1 MLELIKVGS
10 HTNPNALAGA
20 IANSIRQNGKTTVTA
35 VGAQAVQQAIKGLS
49 LARKFLFR
57 DNLSMLHYVELEEYR
72 RPIESS
78 EAAPQEEVKEE
89 APVVAEGETPV
100 VAAPAVEEPKTVVVF
115 KVISVPLEAE

>member
-35 VGAQAVQQAIKGLS
+35 VGAQAVQQAIKGLG

-57 DNLSMLHYVELEEYR
+57 DNLSLLFYVELEDYR
-72 RPIESS
+72 KPVENT

-89 APVVAEGETPV
+89 APVASEGETPV
-100 VAAPAVEEPKTVVVF
+100 AAPVVEEPKTVTVF
-115 KVISVPLEAE
+115 KVISAPLEAE